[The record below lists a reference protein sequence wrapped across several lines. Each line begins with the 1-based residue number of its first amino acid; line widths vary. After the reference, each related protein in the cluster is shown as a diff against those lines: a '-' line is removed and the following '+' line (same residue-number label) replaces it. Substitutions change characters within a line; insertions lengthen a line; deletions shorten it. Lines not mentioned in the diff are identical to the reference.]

1 MASKH
6 PMKMET
12 GIRSFMDSPETG
24 RESVADIDH
33 GMSIA
38 AHRAAVA
45 QPGINA
51 PPTRISAA

>member
-1 MASKH
+1 
-6 PMKMET
+6 MKMET

-38 AHRAAVA
+38 AYRAAVA